1 MEYQGVRIMGISLSY
16 NRLWKLLI
24 DRGMTKQDLRKITG
38 LSSAPIAKLG
48 KGQNVNT
55 DVLIRICTALDCD
68 LHDIVETVRL
78 EDGSSKK
85 NEFIK

>member
-1 MEYQGVRIMGISLSY
+1 MEYQGVKIMGITLSY

-38 LSSAPIAKLG
+38 LSSASIAKLG

-55 DVLIRICTALDCD
+55 DVLIRICNALDCD
-68 LHDIVETVRL
+68 LHEIVETVHD
-78 EDGSSKK
+78 ENNGK
-85 NEFIK
+85 ET

>member
-1 MEYQGVRIMGISLSY
+1 MEYQGVKNMGVSLSY
-16 NRLWKLLI
+16 KQLWKLLI
-24 DRGMTKQDLRKITG
+24 DRGMTKQDLRKMTG
-38 LSSAPIAKLG
+38 LSSASIAKLG

-55 DVLIRICTALDCD
+55 NVLIRICTALDCD

-78 EDGSSKK
+78 EDDSSKK

>member
-1 MEYQGVRIMGISLSY
+1 MGISLSY

-55 DVLIRICTALDCD
+55 DVLIRICNALDCD
-68 LHDIVETVRL
+68 LHDIVETVHD
-78 EDGSSKK
+78 ENNKK
-85 NEFIK
+85 LNMKKLKQLKNR

>member
-55 DVLIRICTALDCD
+55 DVLIRICNALGCD
-68 LHDIVETVRL
+68 LHDIVETVHDENTL
-78 EDGSSKK
+78 
-85 NEFIK
+85 

>member
-1 MEYQGVRIMGISLSY
+1 VKNMGVSLSY
-16 NRLWKLLI
+16 KQLWKLLI
-24 DRGMTKQDLRKITG
+24 DRGMTKQDLRKMTG
-38 LSSAPIAKLG
+38 LSSASIAKLG

-78 EDGSSKK
+78 EADSSKK

>member
-38 LSSAPIAKLG
+38 LSSASIAKLG

-55 DVLIRICTALDCD
+55 DVLIRICNALNCD
-68 LHDIVETVRL
+68 LHEIVEAVQR
-78 EDGSSKK
+78 
-85 NEFIK
+85 

>member
-1 MEYQGVRIMGISLSY
+1 MAISLGY

-38 LSSAPIAKLG
+38 LSSASIAKLG

-55 DVLIRICTALDCD
+55 DVLIRICNALDCD
-68 LHDIVETVRL
+68 LHDIVETVHDDKL
-78 EDGSSKK
+78 YQ
-85 NEFIK
+85 

>member
-1 MEYQGVRIMGISLSY
+1 MEYQGVSIMGISLSY

-55 DVLIRICTALDCD
+55 DVLIRICNALNCD
-68 LHDIVETVRL
+68 LHDIVETVHDDKL
-78 EDGSSKK
+78 
-85 NEFIK
+85 N

>member
-1 MEYQGVRIMGISLSY
+1 MVICLSY

-38 LSSAPIAKLG
+38 LSSASIAKLG

-55 DVLIRICTALDCD
+55 DVLIRICIALDCD
-68 LHDIVETVRL
+68 LHDIVETVRD
-78 EDGSSKK
+78 ESNDK
-85 NEFIK
+85 EV

>member
-38 LSSAPIAKLG
+38 LSSASIAKLG

-55 DVLIRICTALDCD
+55 DVLIRICNALNCD
-68 LHDIVETVRL
+68 LHDIVETVHDDKL
-78 EDGSSKK
+78 
-85 NEFIK
+85 N

>member
-38 LSSAPIAKLG
+38 LSSASIAKLG

-55 DVLIRICTALDCD
+55 DVLIRICNAL
-68 LHDIVETVRL
+68 
-78 EDGSSKK
+78 
-85 NEFIK
+85 N

>member
-38 LSSAPIAKLG
+38 LSSASIAKLG

-55 DVLIRICTALDCD
+55 EMLIRICNALNCD
-68 LHDIVETVRL
+68 LHDIVETVHDDKL
-78 EDGSSKK
+78 
-85 NEFIK
+85 N

>member
-1 MEYQGVRIMGISLSY
+1 MGISLSY

-55 DVLIRICTALDCD
+55 DVLIRICNALNCD
-68 LHDIVETVRL
+68 LHDIVETVHD
-78 EDGSSKK
+78 ENNGKE
-85 NEFIK
+85 NEYAR

>member
-1 MEYQGVRIMGISLSY
+1 MGISLSY

-38 LSSAPIAKLG
+38 LSSALIAKLG

-55 DVLIRICTALDCD
+55 DVLIRICNALNCD
-68 LHDIVETVRL
+68 LHDIVETVHD
-78 EDGSSKK
+78 ENNNGK
-85 NEFIK
+85 ET